1 MYSKLAELRA
11 PFFVHTGFDE
21 FYGGSQ
27 DLEYLETIL
36 ERYPDMP
43 VVLVH
48 GLCPRFELAY
58 SLMERYGQL
67 YLDMTNVP
75 GTIGLYGVMP
85 DAVRDNAQVFGDV
98 AHELEQF
105 HAILSDFSGRVMFG
119 TDHPAGMGSPDQV
132 YRDFDSL
139 DLAEGVRLDLLR
151 DTAERFLR
159 DYCRR

>member
-1 MYSKLAELRA
+1 
-11 PFFVHTGFDE
+11 
-21 FYGGSQ
+21 
-27 DLEYLETIL
+27 
-36 ERYPDMP
+36 
-43 VVLVH
+43 
-48 GLCPRFELAY
+48 
-58 SLMERYGQL
+58 MERHGQL

-98 AHELEQF
+98 AQELEQF

-139 DLAEGVRLDLLR
+139 DLAEVERSDLLR
-151 DTAERFLR
+151 DTAECFLR
-159 DYCRR
+159 DHCGR